1 MNRVRGRFDPAS
13 GLTGASQQQ
22 TAKPNRLSRRYRQTQ
37 QTQADI
43 SSASSQQADFKTPT
57 RIPKP
62 KASGGSFSG
71 ESPHNDSD
79 FQQDIIW
86 DATSPSPNRLGKRG
100 KKQRAGIVDISEI
113 VSRIAPKHG
122 RPEVSEPTLQ
132 QWIGDSATIPCTPD
146 VQAPK
151 HKKKSPRPNGVDDLL
166 KLAKQFDF
174 NMFHQDDEEEEE
186 EEEKAEEVLHQQ
198 SQELLSEDILDLENG
213 NFLPSVPGNCQPAVK
228 AAVRT
233 DVQIQQ
239 DQHMEDDLDFLF
251 DGPTQH
257 VSGDLSQVSSAQPT
271 QVKPASGTSSKE
283 AFGKPPS
290 SSHGPTSSVSTTN
303 TKVTLVNTEF
313 DDDWENDD
321 LLNDS
326 LVLEMTQNPQNF
338 GTPKHSSTQKLSS
351 EIKYQSPVNVPVSGS
366 VGLSAASKMEKDNV
380 RQRTTFKLESNPI
393 FSFKSIQTDT
403 RTNSKMNFSSETAH
417 KDTQQSRFSSGN
429 GVLVKGG
436 SQRTWQTSNS
446 VKSDPQKPPF
456 HQSSSSSAKY
466 NTTASAASNTSATKT
481 AQSFSAHH
489 EAPAGSDLLDED
501 LESFFSSDLVWDD
514 PADDDLLC
522 EMCEDME
529 NQIQSSENVSTKPTL
544 PVGHTSNQRA
554 AIPPASR
561 SWDNKTQPANR
572 QPFPPKQ
579 TPAAVPCAS
588 GRPAVG
594 SLARGFVSNITAGGQ
609 MNAVTDSFRFTQP
622 KNISGSTNSSTCAQV
637 SSRFQAAP
645 QGNTRKDQFTFKKP
659 NSPVSMV
666 TNKAVAKCSASEIEL
681 KKQQAMERRR
691 QRLQAAQN
699 PRAPT

>member
-13 GLTGASQQQ
+13 ASQQQ
-22 TAKPNRLSRRYRQTQ
+22 TATSKPNRLSRRYRQTQ
-37 QTQADI
+37 QTQADV
-43 SSASSQQADFKTPT
+43 SSPSSQRADFKTPT
-57 RIPKP
+57 RIPRP
-62 KASGGSFSG
+62 KASGASFSG

-86 DATSPSPNRLGKRG
+86 DATSPSPNRLCKRG

-113 VSRIAPKHG
+113 VNRIAPKHG

-174 NMFHQDDEEEEE
+174 NMFHQDDDDDDDDE
-186 EEEKAEEVLHQQ
+186 EEEKAEEALHQQ

-213 NFLPSVPGNCQPAVK
+213 DFLPSAPGNCRPAVK

-271 QVKPASGTSSKE
+271 QVKAASGASSKE
-283 AFGKPPS
+283 ASGKPPS

-351 EIKYQSPVNVPVSGS
+351 EIKHQSP
-366 VGLSAASKMEKDNV
+366 
-380 RQRTTFKLESNPI
+380 
-393 FSFKSIQTDT
+393 
-403 RTNSKMNFSSETAH
+403 TNSKMNFSSETAH

-429 GVLVKGG
+429 GVSVKGG

-466 NTTASAASNTSATKT
+466 NTTASAASNTPATKT
-481 AQSFSAHH
+481 APSFSAHH

-529 NQIQSSENVSTKPTL
+529 NQIQSSENVSTKLTL

-561 SWDNKTQPANR
+561 SWDNKTQPASQ

-588 GRPAVG
+588 G
-594 SLARGFVSNITAGGQ
+594 
-609 MNAVTDSFRFTQP
+609 
-622 KNISGSTNSSTCAQV
+622 STNSSTCAQV
-637 SSRFQAAP
+637 SSRLQAAP

>member
-43 SSASSQQADFKTPT
+43 SSASSQQAG
-57 RIPKP
+57 IPRP

-186 EEEKAEEVLHQQ
+186 EEEKRRRCCT
-198 SQELLSEDILDLENG
+198 S
-213 NFLPSVPGNCQPAVK
+213 
-228 AAVRT
+228 RT
-233 DVQIQQ
+233 IWISCLMDR
-239 DQHMEDDLDFLF
+239 
-251 DGPTQH
+251 PNT

-271 QVKPASGTSSKE
+271 QVKPASGASSKE
-283 AFGKPPS
+283 AFGKLPS
-290 SSHGPTSSVSTTN
+290 SSHGPTSSVTTTN

-393 FSFKSIQTDT
+393 FSLKSIQTDT
-403 RTNSKMNFSSETAH
+403 RTNSKMNFSSETAL

-544 PVGHTSNQRA
+544 PVGHMSNQRA
-554 AIPPASR
+554 TIPPASR

-637 SSRFQAAP
+637 TSRFQAAP

>member
-13 GLTGASQQQ
+13 GVTNSSQQQ
-22 TAKPNRLSRRYRQTQ
+22 TATSKPNRLSRRYRQTQ
-37 QTQADI
+37 QTQADV
-43 SSASSQQADFKTPT
+43 SSPSSQRA
-57 RIPKP
+57 
-62 KASGGSFSG
+62 
-71 ESPHNDSD
+71 
-79 FQQDIIW
+79 
-86 DATSPSPNRLGKRG
+86 GKRG

-113 VSRIAPKHG
+113 VNRIAPKHG

-132 QWIGDSATIPCTPD
+132 QWIGDSAAIPCTPD

-174 NMFHQDDEEEEE
+174 NMFHQDDDEEEEE
-186 EEEKAEEVLHQQ
+186 EEEKAEEALHQQ

-213 NFLPSVPGNCQPAVK
+213 DFLPSAPGNCRPAVK

-271 QVKPASGTSSKE
+271 QVKAASGASSKE
-283 AFGKPPS
+283 ASGKPPS

-351 EIKYQSPVNVPVSGS
+351 EMKHQSPVNVPVSGS
-366 VGLSAASKMEKDNV
+366 VGLSAASKVEKDNV

-393 FSFKSIQTDT
+393 FSFKSIQ
-403 RTNSKMNFSSETAH
+403 TNSKMNFSSETAH

-429 GVLVKGG
+429 GVSVKGG

-466 NTTASAASNTSATKT
+466 NTTASAASNTPATKT
-481 AQSFSAHH
+481 APSFSAHH

-561 SWDNKTQPANR
+561 NWDNKTQPASQ

-594 SLARGFVSNITAGGQ
+594 SRGFVSNVTAGGQ
-609 MNAVTDSFRFTQP
+609 TNAVTDSFRFPQP

-637 SSRFQAAP
+637 SSRLQAAP